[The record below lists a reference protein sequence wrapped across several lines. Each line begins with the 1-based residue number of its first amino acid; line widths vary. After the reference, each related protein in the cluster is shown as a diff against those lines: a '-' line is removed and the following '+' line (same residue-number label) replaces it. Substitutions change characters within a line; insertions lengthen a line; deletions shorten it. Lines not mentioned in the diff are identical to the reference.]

1 MKMYKANDILTSR
14 YVGGGGVEEAFA
26 LSHER
31 IHVKDNAMQFDLP
44 ADPVDM
50 DTAAD
55 SMEMDPPADAVELDL
70 PANSVEMDSPADAVE
85 MDSPADSVEMDSP
98 ADVRVQSIPVS
109 KDTTSHND
117 NGTDTAF
124 PSSKSVQRKTPQLII
139 KRRHPRLGVGAI
151 CRHGSV
157 RTRCKICDSVGYK
170 ISRIRS
176 CVAGGL
182 KRVGTVKNMKTLQ
195 YLGVHSFD
203 CFIKHMQMKMDLY
216 NSRNPTS
223 VQMTF
228 DNIELD
234 HIKPTKAFGDEINHY
249 TNLQPL
255 LPAMNAFKSAKWSKE
270 DDIFWRENIQNNA
283 EYSDIYMGTC
293 MSPVVVD
300 SSIERD
306 RMPNISPSSTKTE
319 EEPGTKIRLED
330 PAVRRTVSN
339 KCTKKMCV
347 WSRSTH
353 IAAQKSSA
361 KELND
366 KLILW
371 KKDVD
376 SSETELFDSRL
387 LTLRDL
393 PANTNSSVLS
403 LAKKHVSVVFASF
416 SGDANRFACNR
427 IDGIF
432 LHSATAISNQNML
445 FAIYKHEKLLEIQE
459 RDHLVKYDLPN
470 ALTTC
475 SDVLLLHDLI
485 AVFNVGMPA
494 ALHLKVYDITLS
506 LTQYNEDDEVVV
518 PDAVWQLFV
527 FKCRSVKKPP
537 TTRKMLIAAI
547 CMFSRRT
554 FGKHFTDKA
563 PIWRPTPNKKGVMKS
578 ARCYNYTGNDLYLRV
593 HMCLADWSKRDL
605 DDIEPVI
612 VAKYQLG
619 RKGGVST
626 IQLKTDTL
634 LEAKRREKLL
644 EDIQMH
650 ELHEATRVQELPEDV
665 TGKTP
670 AHVECV
676 EDHVIPEK
684 TAKRQC
690 VSHVHPTAITPVRRL
705 GETAVRPRMTDLE
718 NTTFTSLL
726 ARPLGLPY
734 PGFAP

>member
-1 MKMYKANDILTSR
+1 MKMYKANDILTSK
-14 YVGGGGVEEAFA
+14 YVGGGGVDEAFF
-26 LSHER
+26 LSDKYIR
-31 IHVKDNAMQFDLP
+31 VKDNALQFDLP
-44 ADPVDM
+44 ADPVDI

-55 SMEMDPPADAVELDL
+55 NMELH
-70 PANSVEMDSPADAVE
+70 SPADAVE
-85 MDSPADSVEMDSP
+85 MDSPADGVEIHSP
-98 ADVRVQSIPVS
+98 ADAMEMESPADDIEIGPPPDVRIQSIPVS
-109 KDTTSHND
+109 TDTTSHFD

-124 PSSKSVQRKTPQLII
+124 LSSKSVQQKTPRLII
-139 KRRHPRLGVGAI
+139 KRGRPRLGVGGI

-157 RTRCKICDSVGYK
+157 HTRCKICDPVGYK
-170 ISRIRS
+170 ISRIRY

-182 KRVGTVKNMKTLQ
+182 KRVGTVKSKKTLQ
-195 YLGVHSFD
+195 YLGVPSFD
-203 CFIKHMQMKMDLY
+203 CFIKHVQMKMDLY

-234 HIKPTKAFGDEINHY
+234 HIKPAKAFGDEINHY

-255 LPAMNAFKSAKWSKE
+255 LPAMNACKKAKWSKQ

-283 EYSDIYMGTC
+283 EYTDIYMGKC
-293 MSPVVVD
+293 MSPVAVD

-306 RMPNISPSSTKTE
+306 RKHDISPSSTNTE
-319 EEPGTKIRLED
+319 EEPGTEICLEG
-330 PAVRRTVSN
+330 PAVRRIVSK
-339 KCTKKMCV
+339 KCT
-347 WSRSTH
+347 
-353 IAAQKSSA
+353 Q
-361 KELND
+361 ELND
-366 KLILW
+366 ELILW
-371 KKDVD
+371 KKDMH

-387 LTLRDL
+387 LALRDL
-393 PANTNSSVLS
+393 PVNTNSSMLS
-403 LAKKHVSVVFASF
+403 LAKKHVSAVLASF
-416 SGDANRFACNR
+416 SDDTDMFACNR

-445 FAIYKHEKLLEIQE
+445 FAIYKHEKLFKIKD
-459 RDHLVKYDLPN
+459 RDRTEHDLPN

-475 SDVLLLHDLI
+475 SDVLLLHDLVV
-485 AVFNVGMPA
+485 VFNVGMPA

-506 LTQYNEDDEVVV
+506 QAQYDEDDEVVV

-527 FKCRSVKKPP
+527 FKCRSVKKQP

-554 FGKHFTDKA
+554 FGKYFTDKA
-563 PIWRPTPNKKGVMKS
+563 PIWRPKPNKKGVMKQV
-578 ARCYNYTGNDLYLRV
+578 RCYNYTGNDLYLRV
-593 HMCLADWSKRDL
+593 HMRLADWSKRDL

-626 IQLKTDTL
+626 IQLKADTL
-634 LEAKRREKLL
+634 LEAKRREKLFK
-644 EDIQMH
+644 DMQTH
-650 ELHEATRVQELPEDV
+650 ELLEATRVQELPEDV
-665 TGKTP
+665 TGETP

-676 EDHVIPEK
+676 EDHAIPGPYQNVK
-684 TAKRQC
+684 C
-690 VSHVHPTAITPVRRL
+690 VSHVHPPAHIPVRRL
-705 GETAVRPRMTDLE
+705 EQIAVRPQEADLG

-726 ARPLGLPY
+726 AGPLGLPY